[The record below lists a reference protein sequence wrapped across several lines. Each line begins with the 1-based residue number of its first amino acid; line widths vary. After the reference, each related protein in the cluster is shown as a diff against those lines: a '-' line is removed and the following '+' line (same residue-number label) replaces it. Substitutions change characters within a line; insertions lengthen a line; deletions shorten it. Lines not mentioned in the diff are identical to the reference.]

1 MPEREDEFEEPT
13 RRRPR
18 PRDEEDEYADRP
30 RRRRVPR
37 DEDDDYDD
45 RPRRRRPDY
54 DEDDDFDDRPRRRR
68 RRREPAPPGAL
79 VTGVGIVNLGIA
91 LLFLGL
97 LAYTLFRGT
106 QVLNFIGFAM
116 EDAARQQVPQDPR
129 LAQKMQQVQGMMT
142 GMVAG
147 FLLFLSG
154 CFFLFVIVPLF
165 VAGVGV
171 LLRRQWGR
179 VLTIIVGIVT
189 SLFALSA
196 MERIIEGHSE
206 AVWGA
211 LVLAAYS
218 VFVLTIMFIPQYAD
232 EFA

>member
-1 MPEREDEFEEPT
+1 MPDRDDEFEEAP

-18 PRDEEDEYADRP
+18 PRDEDDEDDDRP
-30 RRRRVPR
+30 RRRRPPR
-37 DEDDDYDD
+37 DEVDDYDD
-45 RPRRRRPDY
+45 RPRRRREY
-54 DEDDDFDDRPRRRR
+54 DEEDDFDDRSRRR
-68 RRREPAPPGAL
+68 RRREPTPPGAA
-79 VTGVGIVNLGIA
+79 VTAVGIVNLAVA

-97 LAYTLFRGT
+97 LAYAMLRGT
-106 QVLNFIGFAM
+106 QILSFIGFAM

-129 LAQKMQQVQGMMT
+129 LAQKLQQVQGMMT

-154 CFFLFVIVPLF
+154 CFFLFVIVPLL

-179 VLTIIVGIVT
+179 VLTILVGIVT

-218 VFVLTIMFIPQYAD
+218 VFVLTIMFIPRYAD